1 MPLRIPHQ
9 ELSPETLDAL
19 IEEFVTRDGTDLT
32 DAPRSVDQVRR
43 LLDAGHAVIAFDV
56 ETESCNI
63 LLRDEAK
70 QAIEE

>member
-43 LLDAGHAVIAFDV
+43 LLDAGHAVIAFDE